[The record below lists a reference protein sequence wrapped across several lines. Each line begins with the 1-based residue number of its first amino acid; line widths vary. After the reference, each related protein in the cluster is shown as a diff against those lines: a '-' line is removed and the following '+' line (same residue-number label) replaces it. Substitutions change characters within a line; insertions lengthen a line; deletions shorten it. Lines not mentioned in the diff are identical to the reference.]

1 MRHCLESQPA
11 PDVSFLDRPGISS
24 GRLPPSLRRAK
35 LTDGQAEQG
44 TLPLRQSGKVFHPA
58 ASSPMSSPLTHGGR
72 DACKAFTLIEL
83 LTVITIIGV
92 LAGLTFGVARG
103 VSDKGRIGRAEAEL
117 AALATGMEE
126 YRHYFG
132 DYLHVSASETATG
145 DNQIDPKALSPTAND
160 RAYNLFRALNG
171 YISPDHTLSKRRV
184 SLTNYV
190 TKYARSFVEVGQ
202 FTLERDDISD
212 SPGSNQPL
220 PKPNTSVAGDDP
232 SFANA
237 FLDPWG
243 NRYIYFY
250 KDTLKQARWKRNGF
264 ILLSA
269 GPDGKV
275 KFKDAA
281 SRETGDAIDA
291 TDPVNRDNIYAT
303 P

>member
-1 MRHCLESQPA
+1 
-11 PDVSFLDRPGISS
+11 
-24 GRLPPSLRRAK
+24 
-35 LTDGQAEQG
+35 
-44 TLPLRQSGKVFHPA
+44 
-58 ASSPMSSPLTHGGR
+58 MSSPLTHGGR

-83 LTVITIIGV
+83 LTVIAIIGV

-103 VSDKGRIGRAEAEL
+103 VSDKGRVGRAEAEL

-126 YRHYFG
+126 YRRYFG
-132 DYLHVSASETATG
+132 DYLHLRAAENATE
-145 DNQIDPKALSPTAND
+145 DNEIDPEAFSPTADD
-160 RAYNLFRALNG
+160 RAYNFFRALNG
-171 YISPDHTLSKRRV
+171 YIAPDHTLSKRRI
-184 SLTNYV
+184 SLTNYA

-202 FTLERDDISD
+202 FTLERSATGDA
-212 SPGSNQPL
+212 PGSAEPL
-220 PKPNTSVAGDDP
+220 PKPNTQVTGDDP

-250 KDTLKQARWKRNGF
+250 KDTAKQARWKRNGF

-275 KFKDAA
+275 NFKDADF
-281 SRETGDAIDA
+281 RETGDAIDE
-291 TDPVNRDNIYAT
+291 TDAVNRDNIYAA